1 MTSSNEPSAKASA
14 TAPAARAADW
24 RFLLS
29 HPAHWVALGLG
40 SGLMRPGPG
49 TWGTALGW
57 LLFALAFPAG
67 TRDWSTVGLALAVAL
82 LLGTWAAQRATLL
95 LGEADPSVVVVDEIV
110 AFWMVLAL
118 LPAGHQG
125 LATQAL
131 AFVLFRAFD
140 IFKPPPIHLIDRH
153 WKNAWGVMADDLVA
167 GLFTLILLY
176 GALSVTGLPA

>member
-14 TAPAARAADW
+14 TGPAAQTADW

-95 LGEADPSVVVVDEIV
+95 LGEADPSVVVVDESGHTGYVTLKVQFKKKKKKETISTID
-110 AFWMVLAL
+110 WRLLAR
-118 LPAGHQG
+118 AG
-125 LATQAL
+125 
-131 AFVLFRAFD
+131 
-140 IFKPPPIHLIDRH
+140 
-153 WKNAWGVMADDLVA
+153 
-167 GLFTLILLY
+167 
-176 GALSVTGLPA
+176 